1 MLTDTLEPNKPLK
14 IVHVTPVGAESGTS
28 ISRRPHQQLTE
39 TVRETHD
46 AFRVAF
52 ATRFLPRYGKNLVNR
67 SHVFDRTMFLCPGSR
82 RLKYVDL
89 LLASTAA
96 VDVALAYASE
106 IKTKI
111 RAEVHSLLT
120 DAVKEK
126 RVRDKKA
133 AEAAT
138 AIVNTPAAKQAR
150 TTAGG
155 GSATQGGGSATE
167 GVALLRRGVALPRRG
182 VALLRRGGAL
192 LRGGGGS
199 VSSHHT
205 TETLHGAGFWDDSD
219 DDQEPLPHVD
229 RDAKEEAN
237 SLLNDWMVMKVIE
250 QGSSVRFRSCRRPNS
265 CLLATRRSAVADFIS
280 GICKSDRCV
289 AIVYTGP
296 STFDSVGLLFF
307 LIHV

>member
-1 MLTDTLEPNKPLK
+1 M
-14 IVHVTPVGAESGTS
+14 
-28 ISRRPHQQLTE
+28 
-39 TVRETHD
+39 
-46 AFRVAF
+46 
-52 ATRFLPRYGKNLVNR
+52 NR
-67 SHVFDRTMFLCPGSR
+67 SHVVDRTMFLCPGSR
-82 RLKYVDL
+82 RLKYVDS

-96 VDVALAYASE
+96 AGVALASASE

-111 RAEVHSLLT
+111 RAVVHNLLS

-133 AEAAT
+133 TEAAT
-138 AIVNTPAAKQAR
+138 AIVDTTAAKRER

-155 GSATQGGGSATE
+155 GSATEGGGSATE
-167 GVALLRRGVALPRRG
+167 G
-182 VALLRRGGAL
+182 GGSATEGGGSAT
-192 LRGGGGS
+192 GGGGS

-205 TETLHGAGFWDDSD
+205 TEKLHGAGFWDDSD
-219 DDQEPLPHVD
+219 VDQEPLLPVD

-237 SLLNDWMVMKVIE
+237 SLLNDWMEMKVNE
-250 QGSSVRFRSCRRPNS
+250 QGSLVRLRSCRRPNS
-265 CLLATRRSAVADFIS
+265 CLLAARRSAVADLIS

-289 AIVYTGP
+289 VIVYTKP

>member
-1 MLTDTLEPNKPLK
+1 M
-14 IVHVTPVGAESGTS
+14 HVAPVGAESGTS

-39 TVRETHD
+39 TGRETRD

-52 ATRFLPRYGKNLVNR
+52 ATRFLLRYGKNLVNR
-67 SHVFDRTMFLCPGSR
+67 SHVVDRTMFLCPGSR
-82 RLKYVDL
+82 RLKYVDSK
-89 LLASTAA
+89 LASTAA
-96 VDVALAYASE
+96 VGVALASASE
-106 IKTKI
+106 IKTNI

-138 AIVNTPAAKQAR
+138 AIVDTPVAKRAR

-155 GSATQGGGSATE
+155 GSATEGGGSAT
-167 GVALLRRGVALPRRG
+167 
-182 VALLRRGGAL
+182 
-192 LRGGGGS
+192 GGGGS

-205 TETLHGAGFWDDSD
+205 HETLHGAGFLDDSD
-219 DDQEPLPHVD
+219 DDQGPLSPVD
-229 RDAKEEAN
+229 RDAKKEAN
-237 SLLNDWMVMKVIE
+237 SLLNDWMEMKVTE
-250 QGSSVRFRSCRRPNS
+250 QGSVVRFRSCRRPNS
-265 CLLATRRSAVADFIS
+265 CLLAARSAVADLIS

-289 AIVYTGP
+289 VIMYTEP